1 MKSRLYSM
9 LLLLICTITAQAQEY
24 HVETPGTLQEV
35 IGSGAEELTRI
46 RVTGTLNDR
55 DIAFLHYLCWP
66 IAPKPT
72 DMKDESYL
80 KIAMQKEDTR
90 VCQNVHILFF
100 MHKAPTFS
108 SQGFAIS

>member
-1 MKSRLYSM
+1 MTSKLYSI

-35 IGSGAEELTRI
+35 IGAGAEELTRI

-66 IAPKPT
+66 IATKPT

-80 KIAMQKEDTR
+80 KIPRRDTPPLPNAQHSR
-90 VCQNVHILFF
+90 NWLRL
-100 MHKAPTFS
+100 TFCP
-108 SQGFAIS
+108 

>member
-1 MKSRLYSM
+1 M
-9 LLLLICTITAQAQEY
+9 TAQAQEY

-35 IGSGAEELTRI
+35 IGPGAEELTRI

-72 DMKDESYL
+72 DMKDESCL
-80 KIAMQKEDTR
+80 KIPRRDTPPLPNAQHSR
-90 VCQNVHILFF
+90 NWLRL
-100 MHKAPTFS
+100 TFCP
-108 SQGFAIS
+108 